1 MKFLKVGT
9 CKQFLHDPISPVPP
23 YGGGGCPLA
32 ALCLETEEKSFELNT
47 RGRGVGQECRDKEGG
62 ILTIGKPG
70 GGWYKKIFH

>member
-9 CKQFLHDPISPVPP
+9 CKQFLHDPISPAPP

-47 RGRGVGQECRDKEGG
+47 RGGG
-62 ILTIGKPG
+62 DRKVEIKKLEYSLLENLE